1 MSYTDLSLPYWARR
15 LYRAAPRR
23 AVVRVEAERA
33 LKGRVPACVH
43 LECGHTL
50 IVKLPAR
57 VEVPGRAEDDLPISM
72 NVDTLPESRCRS
84 MLPAQ
89 RCEECQRVAYPELTC
104 LTLSGGRVAESHF
117 AYTEQVA
124 VRIEVHERGE
134 RVAPVP
140 RR

>member
-1 MSYTDLSLPYWARR
+1 VSYTDLSLPYWARR

-57 VEVPGRAEDDLPISM
+57 VEVPSRTEADLPISLA
-72 NVDTLPESRCRS
+72 VDTLSESRCRS

-89 RCEECQRVAYPELTC
+89 RCEECQRAVYPELAC
-104 LTLSGGRVAESHF
+104 LTVGGRLDETHF
-117 AYTEQVA
+117 AYTERVA
-124 VRIEVHERGE
+124 ARIDAHERGE